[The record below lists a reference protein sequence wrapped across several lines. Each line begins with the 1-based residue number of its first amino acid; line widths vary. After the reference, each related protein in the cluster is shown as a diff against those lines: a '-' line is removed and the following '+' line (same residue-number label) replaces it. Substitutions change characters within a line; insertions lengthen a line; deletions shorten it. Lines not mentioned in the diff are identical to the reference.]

1 MSDLNESQDLPASNT
16 SKLESLGGMTQDF
29 EKDNPSPEQAQKR
42 QQAEQITVLS
52 DQGAREWG
60 IMLFSIG
67 GMITMIAPE
76 LKPVYSEERCF
87 QWGQHMQN
95 VCQKHGWSSPKS
107 SPEFGLLMASVTFL
121 LPTISV
127 LPSKIKEAKAKQNSM
142 LGRVVMWW
150 HKKRGTKA
158 EPVKSAEDGNTAQ
171 Q

>member
-1 MSDLNESQDLPASNT
+1 MNEDT
-16 SKLESLGGMTQDF
+16 SRLESLGSMTQEF
-29 EKDNPSPEQAQKR
+29 EKDNPTPELAKKMQEEER
-42 QQAEQITVLS
+42 VEGLS
-52 DQGAREWG
+52 EQGAREWG
-60 IMLFSIG
+60 VMLFSVG

-95 VCQKHGWSSPKS
+95 VCQKYGWTGPSH

-127 LPSKIKEAKAKQNSM
+127 LPAKIKEARQKQNSV
-142 LGRVVMWW
+142 LGRIVLWW
-150 HKKRGTKA
+150 QKKRGIKTDQPA
-158 EPVKSAEDGNTAQ
+158 NSESQNESPQ